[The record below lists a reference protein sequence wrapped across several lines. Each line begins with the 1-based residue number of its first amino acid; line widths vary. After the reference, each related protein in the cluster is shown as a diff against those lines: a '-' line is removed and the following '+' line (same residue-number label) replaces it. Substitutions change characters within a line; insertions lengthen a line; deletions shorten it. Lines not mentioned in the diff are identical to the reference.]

1 MIRIKVIKPLKAIT
15 ASKFQ
20 TGVRRGL
27 QNSKQ
32 YLVGNKGNN
41 SGLIKREM
49 MQPKTG
55 NTYVTSRKGKKKYH
69 TASNSSGNESSAIF
83 TGRLKNSISGLV
95 TGSNRLII
103 SANTPYARLQ
113 ENGGIS
119 YSGYRP
125 QDKGPYKVGPRN
137 NLRRPIES
145 SVGQIKN
152 IIRREINK
160 Y

>member
-1 MIRIKVIKPLKAIT
+1 MIRIRINKPLKPIT
-15 ASKFQ
+15 SSQFK

-55 NTYVTSRKGKKKYH
+55 TIYPIIIKKGKTYRNH
-69 TASNSSGNESSAIF
+69 QASNNSGLESSAVL
-83 TGRLKNSISGLV
+83 TGGLKRSINGEV
-95 TGSNRLII
+95 KGSNRLII
-103 SANTPYARLQ
+103 SANTPYSRLQ
-113 ENGGIS
+113 EKGGVNS
-119 YSGYRP
+119 HGRY
-125 QDKGPYKVGPRN
+125 VAPRN
-137 NLRRPIES
+137 NLKRPIES

-160 Y
+160 